1 MQIRRKASK
10 GNERSGQTVCKKGDG
25 IMKDEKTIM
34 KERCDFCG
42 SGFAVMFWVTAAFW
56 LLLLISGI
64 WLAFQPASDFSAV
77 LTDTPAGMQGMIYF
91 SGLKEG
97 FMAELLSEMQ
107 FEPGILN
114 EAAGQMPK
122 YVYLAQQFSNTAACI
137 GIVLF
142 LWYLKEVFRKAYSN
156 GPRAKVNCY
165 GANDVRE
172 GVAIMWKEGVD
183 VSITGNS
190 TNPTRFQ
197 HPVAG
202 TYKKECVEAGKKYF
216 SVASG
221 GGTGRTLHPDNMAA
235 GPASYGMTDTMGR
248 MHSDA
253 QFAGSSS
260 VPAHVEMMGLI
271 GMGNNPMVGATVA
284 VAVSVE
290 EAAKAGKF

>member
-34 KERCDFCG
+34 KERCDFLRT
-42 SGFAVMFWVTAAFW
+42 GFAVVFWAVAAFW

-142 LWYLKEVFRKAYSN
+142 LWYLKEVFRNIRKSDTPFIKEN
-156 GPRAKVNCY
+156 TRAIFRMGIAVMIFL
-165 GANDVRE
+165 AVRE
-172 GVAIMWKEGVD
+172 NLFPFLAFIKGIGAQGSDILNIYWFIPG
-183 VSITGNS
+183 
-190 TNPTRFQ
+190 
-197 HPVAG
+197 
-202 TYKKECVEAGKKYF
+202 
-216 SVASG
+216 SVFFCLSAVFEY
-221 GGTGRTLHPDNMAA
+221 GRVLQQESDETL
-235 GPASYGMTDTMGR
+235 
-248 MHSDA
+248 
-253 QFAGSSS
+253 
-260 VPAHVEMMGLI
+260 
-271 GMGNNPMVGATVA
+271 
-284 VAVSVE
+284 
-290 EAAKAGKF
+290 